1 MNPKPTYDDA
11 SLILRLYEMRRE
23 ERMRQARA
31 WFTAKVKV
39 KNYDELVKLAPGGSE
54 ENASFR
60 MVVSYWDLV
69 GSFITSGVLN
79 KELFFQSGRE
89 LLVVFERLRDVL
101 PSIRE
106 AYKDPNYMRHLE
118 TVGADFAAYFRKQDK
133 DAYEAFLKRIK

>member
-23 ERMRQARA
+23 DRMRQARA

-39 KNYDELVKLAPGGSE
+39 KSYEELIKLAPGGSE

-69 GSFITSGVLN
+69 GSFITAGVLN
-79 KELFFQSGRE
+79 KDLFFQSGRE
-89 LLVVFERLRDVL
+89 FLVVFERMRDLL
-101 PSIRE
+101 PSMRE
-106 AYKDPNYMRHLE
+106 AYKDPNYLRHLE
-118 TVGADFAAYFRKQDK
+118 TVGSDYAAYFKKQDD
-133 DAYEAFLKRIK
+133 DAYQAFLKRIK